1 MVFDCIGAGDGI
13 ALMSDSSLD
22 LQARVARRIAHIRRV
37 AGATQEDLA
46 GRLGIALKNLQRL
59 ESGKQNLT
67 LQTIARVA
75 VALEVEPEELLVDT
89 PPRQVPGHLPLVAYD
104 GGPPPRPVP
113 VLHLEAAAGYVRQG
127 RHADVVGWTLLR
139 TDDER
144 PFVAQVMGH
153 SMEPLIPDGSWC
165 LFRGGVVDVG
175 VGRFLLMEHRGR
187 DGSCSHSIKRITRTG
202 QRLVLD
208 SVNRAYPAISLDPGV
223 EQEWRVLGEWLAVV
237 AAPMR

>member
-1 MVFDCIGAGDGI
+1 
-13 ALMSDSSLD
+13 MSDVLHD
-22 LQARVARRIAHIRRV
+22 LQARVAKRIAHVRRI

-75 VALEVEPEELLVDT
+75 AALGVEPEELLVDA
-89 PPRQVPGHLPLVAYD
+89 PSRHVSGHLPLVAHD

-113 VLHLEAAAGYVRQG
+113 VLHLEAAAGYVRHG

-144 PFVAQVMGH
+144 PFVAQVMGR
-153 SMEPLIPDGSWC
+153 SMEPLIPDASWC
-165 LFRGGVVDVG
+165 LFRGGVVNIG
-175 VGRFLLMEHRGR
+175 VGRFLLMEHRAR
-187 DGSCSHSIKRITRTG
+187 DGRCSHVIKRVSRTG
-202 QRLVLD
+202 QRLQLD
-208 SVNRAYPAISLDPGV
+208 SVNRAYPAITLDPGV
-223 EQEWRVLGEWLAVV
+223 ELEWRVLGEWLAVV
-237 AAPMR
+237 AQPMR

>member
-1 MVFDCIGAGDGI
+1 MVFVFFGAVDG
-13 ALMSDSSLD
+13 LMSDSFLD
-22 LQARVARRIAHIRRV
+22 LQARVAKRIAHARRV

-75 VALEVEPEELLVDT
+75 TALDVEPEELLVDS
-89 PPRQVPGHLPLVAYD
+89 PPRQLPGHLPLVAHD

-113 VLHLEAAAGYVRQG
+113 VLHLEAAAGYVRHG

-165 LFRGGVVDVG
+165 LFRGSVVDVG
-175 VGRFLLMEHRGR
+175 VGRFLLMEHRAK
-187 DGSCSHSIKRITRTG
+187 DGLCTHSIKRVTRTG

-208 SVNRAYPAISLDPGV
+208 SINRAYPAVTLDPGV
-223 EQEWRVLGEWLAVV
+223 ELEWRVLGEWLTVV
-237 AAPMR
+237 AAPTR